1 MGKDVLFSHHLEP
14 RKKKKEKKNWQRET
28 PIMEIGKCEY
38 HPSYFWTNQMLEL
51 IRSRSRSAP
60 VRSWF
65 LERSANFYSSL
76 LRENS
81 TDAITKIT
89 FCIFWFENLICGLDW
104 DGRTS
109 QELDFRLITTTKN
122 SLKFTYPGQRLN
134 TSSLFCYTLLP
145 GWGRGYSPIKVTG
158 VLVVPF
164 RGLNL
169 WIGTA

>member
-38 HPSYFWTNQMLEL
+38 HPSYFWTNQTLEL

-81 TDAITKIT
+81 TDAIKKIT
-89 FCIFWFENLICGLDW
+89 FCIFWFENLVCGLDW
-104 DGRTS
+104 DVRTS
-109 QELDFRLITTTKN
+109 QELDFRLITTTTKLIAWN
-122 SLKFTYPGQRLN
+122 SHIPPNALRLPLC
-134 TSSLFCYTLLP
+134 SVIFSCP
-145 GWGRGYSPIKVTG
+145 VGGG
-158 VLVVPF
+158 
-164 RGLNL
+164 
-169 WIGTA
+169 GTPL